1 METVPDPRCSRKKKH
16 GLAQML
22 VCIVLGFLVGRTS
35 LRRSLTWCEEHLGL
49 LRQHMPLENGIAS
62 LSTVSRMLG
71 SIDAELFALAFMEWI
86 GEILS
91 TKGIHIVIDGKALR
105 AATEKVKDGKVPY
118 ILNAI
123 DAATGLVVA
132 QMAIP
137 DKDNEMTAIPEL
149 LKMLDFKGSIIT
161 VDAIGT
167 TANIMNCIIERGGH
181 FLLTVKKN
189 NPATYDQI
197 MNYFHDI
204 TQEKK
209 KHTENPDYE
218 PALPEDPDKYDEWQS
233 SEKNRERYEHRFYKI
248 YNDASVLTRQEKELP
263 YLKSIGTVRQV
274 RIPVEKDTE
283 GNDITP
289 SLEEF
294 LENGS
299 RKRRRPVMGDA
310 PADDIQTVGMMSD
323 ITMTAEEMGRIKR
336 NQWAIENS
344 LHYVLD
350 QTFDEDHSTARKSK
364 NNLALLRKFAY
375 NIIRIA
381 ILREY
386 PKKSVKGMVD
396 KFSDSSELLVKYVFE
411 GIESFY

>member
-1 METVPDPRCSRKKKH
+1 MPDPRCNRKKRH
-16 GLAQML
+16 VLAQML
-22 VCIVLGFLVGRTS
+22 VCVVLGFLVGRTS
-35 LRRSLTWCEEHLGL
+35 LRRSLTWCREHLDML
-49 LRQHMPLENGIAS
+49 QKYMPLENGIAS
-62 LSTVSRMLG
+62 ISTVSRMLG
-71 SIDAELFALAFMEWI
+71 NIDAELFALTFMEWI

-105 AATEKVKDGKVPY
+105 AATEKIKDGKTPY

-132 QMAIP
+132 QMAIS
-137 DKDNEMTAIPEL
+137 DKDNEKTAIPEL
-149 LKMLDFKGSIIT
+149 LKVLDFEGSIIT

-197 MNYFHDI
+197 MNYFNHI
-204 TQEKK
+204 TQEQK
-209 KHTENPDYE
+209 KHAENSAYKPI
-218 PALPEDPDKYDEWQS
+218 LPEDADKYDEWKS
-233 SEKNRERYEHRFYKI
+233 SEKNRERYEHRTYKI

-263 YLKSIGTVRQV
+263 YLKSIGIVSQV
-274 RIPVEKDTE
+274 RIPVEKDRE

-289 SLEEF
+289 TLEEF
-294 LENGS
+294 LKNGS
-299 RKRRRPVMGDA
+299 RKRKHPASGDA
-310 PADDIQTVGMMSD
+310 MTDDIQIVGMISD
-323 ITMTAEEMGRIKR
+323 VTMTAEEMGKLKR

-350 QTFDEDHSTARKSK
+350 QAFDEDHSTARKSK

-375 NIIRIA
+375 NIVRLA

-386 PKKSVKGMVD
+386 PKKSVRGMLD
-396 KFSDSSELLVKYVFE
+396 KFADNSVLLIRYVFC